1 MKRVQKKK
9 ACIENQ
15 MKIIDNLRNT
25 INFLL
30 HHEN

>member
-1 MKRVQKKK
+1 VYKKK

-15 MKIIDNLRNT
+15 LKRIDNLRNT

-30 HHEN
+30 HQEN

>member
-1 MKRVQKKK
+1 MKPVQEK

-15 MKIIDNLRNT
+15 LKRIDNLRNT

-30 HHEN
+30 HQEN